1 MVNILIVDSNKVY
14 AGMIKNIL
22 SEQLKE
28 ADIDLAS
35 NKWELKRRA
44 ADHYD
49 LVLADLSVTM
59 DEDEMREE
67 LNKMLDT
74 TIIVWSMFDKLA
86 GDTVRKPSSRFEL
99 KEVISS
105 MLSKDVSSKLFSAM
119 TKEQS

>member
-1 MVNILIVDSNKVY
+1 MAKILIVDSNKVY

-35 NKWELKRRA
+35 NKWELKRRT

-49 LVLADLSVTM
+49 MVLADLSITM
-59 DEDEMREE
+59 DEEEMRDE
-67 LNKMLDT
+67 LKKMPDA

-86 GDTVRKPSSRFEL
+86 GNTVKKPSSRFEL
-99 KEVISS
+99 KEVISTMFS
-105 MLSKDVSSKLFSAM
+105 NDGRLFSAAI
-119 TKEQS
+119 